1 MTKGADPGFVRGY
14 KVLKRFQT
22 ASGPEIQA
30 HLSPDR
36 RAINETDARTIPMN
50 SPSTTALVPQLVVG
64 TGAISPAYGRIAND
78 PPESIEIQT
87 GLTKASR
94 YPSIPTEHH
103 EFYETDQVELSS
115 NDRSSTGPV
124 GSILNWF
131 EVDPSGRVTDRLVG
145 DSHK

>member
-1 MTKGADPGFVRGY
+1 MTKSADPGCVRGY

-22 ASGPEIQA
+22 ASAPEIQA

-36 RAINETDARTIPMN
+36 RAVNETVARTIPMN
-50 SPSTTALVPQLVVG
+50 SPSTTVLVPQLVVARAQFLLHMG
-64 TGAISPAYGRIAND
+64 ELRMILP
-78 PPESIEIQT
+78 
-87 GLTKASR
+87 KA
-94 YPSIPTEHH
+94 SIPTEHH

-115 NDRSSTGPV
+115 NDRCSTGPV